1 MQRKGQQK
9 ICGAS
14 AFAHVPPNDTIKS
27 HQKILLYS
35 PRNKPMRSRVA
46 SATAVKAKVVTR
58 NDDDDVE
65 EAAIKS
71 SSFNHDENNNF
82 GRKWSLFCV
91 GVFLGIL
98 LTLSLRPKEPPIALQ
113 TFHRSVES
121 AYRAHKKAK
130 QDYLKA
136 YREAYLESVLDSSS
150 GEKTKLCWEKP
161 DEKFC
166 WNQGLTIE
174 EHVEA
179 QLHPWI
185 SKGGITPKDVEST
198 RSVGCGVIR
207 TDGSMD
213 PPSFLPYIGRALKAY
228 PELWPKA
235 EICIHEGFGD
245 WPEASMDRYTNT
257 LDGLPLLAI
266 GSSYEAFLEILF
278 PWSYGGRDAFG
289 ERYENDH
296 RELLERGTKSP
307 EWSQKKNTAVWRGS
321 VGCSVGCAD
330 RGHLY
335 FPSNHIEQCSDD
347 HTDGGWD
354 ANKAGRTWGCDQS
367 EASLRH
373 QRIQLANMSFHR
385 GEECGLDAHITK
397 FNEHEGTLRKFLTS
411 EDLENLQAAGLGEE
425 EQARYKYVVNIQN
438 NGFADRMWRILAL
451 KVVVLQ
457 EMHAFRE
464 FFYDMLIPWVHYVP
478 IKTDLSDLCEKIQWL
493 KDNDEKARDIAE
505 NAHAFVRDQL
515 SLDNINLYVATL
527 VHRIG
532 ELTVQGHNF
541 TEA

>member
-1 MQRKGQQK
+1 M
-9 ICGAS
+9 
-14 AFAHVPPNDTIKS
+14 
-27 HQKILLYS
+27 
-35 PRNKPMRSRVA
+35 
-46 SATAVKAKVVTR
+46 
-58 NDDDDVE
+58 
-65 EAAIKS
+65 
-71 SSFNHDENNNF
+71 DENGF
-82 GRKWSLFCV
+82 FFCV

-98 LTLSLRPKEPPIALQ
+98 LTLSLRPKEPPLALQ
-113 TFHRSVES
+113 TFHRNVKS

-150 GEKTKLCWEKP
+150 GEKTKLCWQKP

-213 PPSFLPYIGRALKAY
+213 PPSFLPYVGRALKAY

-235 EICIHEGFGD
+235 EICIHEVFGD
-245 WPEASMDRYTNT
+245 WPEHSMDDYTNT
-257 LDGLPLLAI
+257 LDGLPIVAT
-266 GSSYEAFLEILF
+266 GSSYEAFLEIRL

-296 RELLERGTKSP
+296 RRVLEIGKESP
-307 EWSQKKNTAVWRGS
+307 EWSQKKSTAVWRGA
-321 VGCSVGCAD
+321 VGCAVGCAD

-335 FPSNHIEQCSDD
+335 FPINHIEQC
-347 HTDGGWD
+347 TDEGCSGWAGCGGWD
-354 ANKAGRTWGCDQS
+354 ANKAGRTWGCEKS
-367 EASLRH
+367 EAALRH
-373 QRIQLANMSFHR
+373 QRIQIANMSFYH
-385 GEECGLDAHITK
+385 GEECGLDARITSW
-397 FNEHEGTLRKFLTS
+397 NGHDNTLREVGMT
-411 EDLENLQAAGLGEE
+411 DEE
-425 EQARYKYVVNIQN
+425 WKGIQGNGMDEVEQAKFKYIVNVQN
-438 NGFADRMWRILAL
+438 NGFADRLWRILAL

-457 EMHAFRE
+457 EMQAFRE

-493 KDNDEKARDIAE
+493 KDNDDKARVIAE
-505 NAHAFVRDQL
+505 NAHEFVRDQL
-515 SLDNINLYVATL
+515 SLDNVNLYVATL

-532 ELTVQGHNF
+532 ELTVQGHNVM
-541 TEA
+541 EA